1 MKQVSRLE
9 NLFFDRKLGLSETLL
24 IGFDKLVFFYLKK
37 QTNKTKT
44 KRKTKQNKQTKQVLI
59 SIRKANLVPDQ
70 KSLYVLILHILVVFP
85 QKSGLIGLSCR
96 ELESR
101 FCFHRTLAHTQIDCT
116 HCVK

>member
-59 SIRKANLVPDQ
+59 SIRKANLVALCP
-70 KSLYVLILHILVVFP
+70 HIAH
-85 QKSGLIGLSCR
+85 IGRVS
-96 ELESR
+96 
-101 FCFHRTLAHTQIDCT
+101 TKKA
-116 HCVK
+116 V